1 MAPEVLKGNCGV
13 QSDIWSLGVLVYQ
26 MVTGTLP
33 FDDSDGL
40 GKLIKAIKVG
50 KYKALPEQCSKNF
63 KDLIKKML
71 NTDPRKRITAQEAL
85 AHPWLKQFKSRE

>member
-26 MVTGTLP
+26 MVAGTLP

-50 KYKALPEQCSKNF
+50 KYKALPE
-63 KDLIKKML
+63 
-71 NTDPRKRITAQEAL
+71 
-85 AHPWLKQFKSRE
+85 